1 MTVNEL
7 MISGAASDKKAL
19 NDLFCENKG
28 LIYLVVNRFKNYNED
43 ADDLFQVASI
53 GFIKALKRYNPNLGH
68 QFSTYAV
75 PVMMGEIKRYLR
87 DNSPIKVSRVYKE
100 IATKAEKIRL
110 QMVQTNQKEPT
121 LKELAN
127 AIDISPE
134 ELATALSATKPPE
147 SLDKLCG
154 DEHFTL
160 LDMVSEEK
168 AYSVT
173 DKLALAEIIKNLP
186 EREQKIIALRYV
198 KEFSQAKIAQKLGI
212 SQVQVS
218 RIEKKILE
226 KLRAEM
232 QES

>member
-1 MTVNEL
+1 
-7 MISGAASDKKAL
+7 
-19 NDLFCENKG
+19 
-28 LIYLVVNRFKNYNED
+28 
-43 ADDLFQVASI
+43 
-53 GFIKALKRYNPNLGH
+53 LGH